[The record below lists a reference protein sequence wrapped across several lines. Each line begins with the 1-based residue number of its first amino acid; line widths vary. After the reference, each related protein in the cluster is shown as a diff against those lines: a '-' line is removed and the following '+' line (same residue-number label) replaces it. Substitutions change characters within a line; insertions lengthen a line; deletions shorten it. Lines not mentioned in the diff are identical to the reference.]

1 MNFSTHNWL
10 SIYYKTRRF
19 LYKFYFLIIYIL
31 ALGIGSDSLAES
43 PPIQD
48 SQTQNLGLNRSFLNL
63 DLGLSIL
70 GETGSREHFSKSFAI
85 GFRGGKR
92 WGNLGVFAHLEP
104 AYWRVAKP
112 DGSEEFKGAFN
123 VGLGGELLS
132 AQGLVRSSLSFGSS
146 ILTKGGELDQAG
158 SKGIYFELRPAGL
171 RWLIASDFIIGFDPI
186 ILTMMVPVLEGI
198 PLIELEY
205 RTVLIGEYV
214 F

>member
-1 MNFSTHNWL
+1 MLT
-10 SIYYKTRRF
+10 
-19 LYKFYFLIIYIL
+19 
-31 ALGIGSDSLAES
+31 LGIATDSRAQNS
-43 PPIQD
+43 AVQD
-48 SQTQNLGLNRSFLNL
+48 SQTQDLGLNRLFLNL

-70 GETGSREHFSKSFAI
+70 GETGSREHFSRSFAL
-85 GFRGGKR
+85 GLRGGKR
-92 WGNLGVFAHLEP
+92 WEKWGVFAHFEP

-112 DGSEEFKGAFN
+112 DGNEELKGAFN
-123 VGLGGELLS
+123 AGLGGELLS